1 MQPVKPRRAIFL
13 GTLLGVCAAVA
24 LSQTSRHRSDLLP
37 YLAPDGKLHAP
48 LVFRDAQDGFAGVS
62 GEVWTIDPGGHLA
75 MARFLN
81 EKTGTPYR
89 ERDLTSIEIQSFV
102 RMLAANHLLALP
114 GQLGRDVKV
123 NPHVL
128 TLTFGKMKSELILQ
142 AGESVAEQTKP
153 PADDH
158 QAAAWR
164 DFLSIVRAL
173 QVLAKDQARPRTGA
187 EQR

>member
-37 YLAPDGKLHAP
+37 YLTSDGKLQAS

-62 GEVWTIDPGGHLA
+62 GEVWTIDAGGHLS

-81 EKTGTPYR
+81 EKTSTPYR
-89 ERDLTSIEIQSFV
+89 EHDLTSVEFKTFV
-102 RMLAANHLLALP
+102 GTLAANHLLALP
-114 GQLGRDVKV
+114 DQLGRDVKV

-128 TLTFGKMKSELILQ
+128 TLSFGKMKSELILQ

-153 PADDH
+153 PAGDH

-173 QVLAKDQARPRTGA
+173 QVLAKEKDQDRPRT
-187 EQR
+187 

>member
-1 MQPVKPRRAIFL
+1 
-13 GTLLGVCAAVA
+13 VA

-37 YLAPDGKLHAP
+37 YLAPDGKLQAP

-62 GEVWTIDPGGHLA
+62 GEVWTIDAGGHLS

-81 EKTGTPYR
+81 EKTARPYR
-89 ERDLTSIEIQSFV
+89 ERDLTSVEFQTFV
-102 RMLAANHLLALP
+102 RTLAANHLLALP

-128 TLTFGKMKSELILQ
+128 MLTFGKMKSELVLQ

-153 PADDH
+153 SADEH

-164 DFLSIVRAL
+164 DFLTIVRAL
-173 QVLAKDQARPRTGA
+173 QVLAKDQDQPGNGA